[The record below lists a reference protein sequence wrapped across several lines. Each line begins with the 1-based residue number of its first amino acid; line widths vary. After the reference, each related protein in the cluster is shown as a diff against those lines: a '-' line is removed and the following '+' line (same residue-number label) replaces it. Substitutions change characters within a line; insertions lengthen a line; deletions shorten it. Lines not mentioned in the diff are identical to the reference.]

1 MVCAHHNPFKVIPVQ
16 HYRHPWGIWCCWHPA
31 ENIEITVIICK
42 CTPSNKC
49 LLSLTA
55 HLHYVCTVAPKYL
68 HVNSPPMST
77 IDSKLPHTIFFVL
90 NTVLAN
96 KLIAIC
102 LRLTSKIPRIE
113 FLGYGVVAIC
123 ATLVGFSDY
132 AIITN
137 SDTKV
142 NLV

>member
-1 MVCAHHNPFKVIPVQ
+1 
-16 HYRHPWGIWCCWHPA
+16 
-31 ENIEITVIICK
+31 
-42 CTPSNKC
+42 
-49 LLSLTA
+49 
-55 HLHYVCTVAPKYL
+55 
-68 HVNSPPMST
+68 MST